1 MRGSSVAVL
10 YMLYQAGRKCKGCA
24 TGHGVESTFV
34 TDMFAQA
41 ALTCILFVHICAKC
55 AFSPQP

>member
-24 TGHGVESTFV
+24 TAHEIESTSG
-34 TDMFAQA
+34 TELFAQY
-41 ALTCILFVHICAKC
+41 ALTCILFGQFCTVCSFNSQA
-55 AFSPQP
+55 